1 MPEQTLLQQ
10 FDTLEDLGMFQ
21 YESKELVVNNLNPNI
36 TLRPYQEN
44 AISRFEYYLD
54 GYPKRQNPTH
64 LLFHMATGSGKT
76 VLMATNILYLYKQGY
91 QNFIFFVNST
101 NIIEK
106 TKANFL
112 DKASS
117 KHLFNQK
124 IILDH
129 QEIQVNEV
137 QNFEAANPDDIN
149 ILFTT
154 IQGLHSRLNNPSEN
168 AITFEELADGKLVLI
183 SDEAHHINTL
193 TRNSL
198 NKTEAELESSW
209 EYTVNRIF
217 WANPENIM
225 LEYTAT
231 VELRNE
237 RIREKYKDKILVEYT
252 LKQFRLDRYS
262 KEIKVLQS
270 DVSPSTRI
278 LHAIILSQYRRK
290 VATEKGMHLKPVVL
304 IKSRTIAE
312 SEQAEQDFY
321 EQVKNL
327 KASNIVRL
335 RKHSRNT
342 LLAKAFKFFDSNG
355 ITNQILVQEL
365 KEDFRPEKCI
375 GINSETTYTDED
387 QLALN
392 SLEDYDN
399 ELRLIFTVN
408 MLNEGWDVLNLFD
421 IVRIDESK
429 GTKSTTIS
437 EAQLIGRGARYFPF
451 QLDDTQ
457 ELYKRK
463 YDEDVDKDVRCLEE
477 LYYHSINNSEYIRN
491 LTDELVKS
499 GIMEKESNQRELF
512 LKVKPEVKRTKFWKE
527 GYIFHNERIKFD
539 RNRITSFSDL
549 DLDKKIYT
557 YDFGTGAVIETAIF
571 IEEQLSQE
579 ENKSSW
585 ITVADLGFTVCRKS
599 LDKIPFYCFNNLK
612 LYFPKLS
619 SILEFLT
626 SSSYAKNLRIYLKG
640 SKQRIS
646 NLSPKDKLNVALK
659 VLTSVSNDIVNRSPG
674 YEGTRGFKGYP
685 VYSLVEDKTSHVVVR
700 EGGDQQYGVSM
711 KTTTNDDLRL
721 NLSEKD
727 WYVFDD
733 NFGTVEEKYLIRFI
747 NDVMDK
753 IRRKFDNVYL
763 LRNEGIFKLFRFAD
777 GAAIEPDFVLFITEK
792 DTKEKISLQIFIEPK
807 GEHLMKEDK
816 WKEDFLQKVKDDFYI
831 NPSTIYENSKFRLIG
846 LPFFNRKDKYF
857 LKYKE
862 SFESVIEIGAE
873 IRDIL

>member
-1 MPEQTLLQQ
+1 M
-10 FDTLEDLGMFQ
+10 
-21 YESKELVVNNLNPNI
+21 SNLNPNFV
-36 TLRPYQEN
+36 LRPYQEN
-44 AISRFEYYLD
+44 AIARFEYYLD
-54 GYPKRQNPTH
+54 GYPKRQNPIH

-76 VLMATNILYLYKQGY
+76 ILMTTNILYLYKQGCR
-91 QNFIFFVNST
+91 NFIFFVNST
-101 NIIEK
+101 NTIEK

-112 DKASS
+112 GKDSS
-117 KHLFNQK
+117 KYLFNQK
-124 IILDH
+124 IMFDY
-129 QEIQVNEV
+129 QEVQVNEV

-168 AITFEELADGKLVLI
+168 TITFEELANSKLVLI

-193 TRNSL
+193 TKRKSEIG
-198 NKTEAELESSW
+198 KREAELESSW
-209 EYTVNRIF
+209 EHTVNRIF
-217 WANPENIM
+217 QSNTENIM

-237 RIREKYKDKILVEYT
+237 RIREKYRDKIIMEYT

-290 VATEKGMHLKPVVL
+290 VATKKGMHLKPVVL

-327 KASNIVRL
+327 NVSDIADVKQ
-335 RKHSRNT
+335 HSRNT

-387 QLALN
+387 QLTLN

-451 QLDDTQ
+451 QLNDTQ

-499 GIMEKESNQRELF
+499 GIMEKESNQLELF
-512 LKVKPEVKRTKFWKE
+512 LKVKPEIKRRKFWKE

-539 RNRITSFSDL
+539 RNRITSFFDL
-549 DLDKKIYT
+549 ELDKKIYT
-557 YDFGTGAVIETAIF
+557 YDFGTGAVSETAIF
-571 IEEQLSQE
+571 IEEQLSE
-579 ENKSSW
+579 EEKKSSW
-585 ITVADLGFTVCRKS
+585 ITVADLGVTVSRKA
-599 LDKIPFYCFNNLK
+599 LDKIAFYRFNNLK
-612 LYFPKLS
+612 LYFPRLS

-626 SSSYAKNLRIYLKG
+626 SSSYAKDLRIYLKG
-640 SKQRIS
+640 SKERVS
-646 NLSPKDKLNVALK
+646 NLSPKDKLDVALK
-659 VLTSVSNDIVNRSPG
+659 VFTSVSNDIIKRSPG
-674 YEGTRGFKGYP
+674 YEGTREFKGYP
-685 VYSLVEDKTSHVVVR
+685 VYSLVKDKTSQVVVR

-711 KTTTNDDLRL
+711 KTTINDDLRL

-733 NFGTVEEKYLIRFI
+733 NFGTIEEKYLIRFI

-753 IRRKFDNVYL
+753 IRKKFDDVYL
-763 LRNEGIFKLFRFAD
+763 LRNEGIFRLFRFAD
-777 GAAIEPDFVLFITEK
+777 GAAIEPDFVLLMSER
-792 DTKEKISLQIFIEPK
+792 DTKEKMSLQIFIEPK
-807 GEHLMKEDK
+807 GEYLMKEDK
-816 WKEDFLQKVKDDFYI
+816 WKEEFLQKLKDSFYI
-831 NPSTIYENSKFRLIG
+831 NPSIIYESSKFRLIG

-857 LKYKE
+857 VKYKE
-862 SFESVIEIGAE
+862 SFQSAIGIEE
-873 IRDIL
+873 

>member
-10 FDTLEDLGMFQ
+10 FDTLEDLEIFQ
-21 YESKELVVNNLNPNI
+21 YEPKAFVIENLNSNI
-36 TLRPYQEN
+36 VLRPYQEK

-54 GYPKRQNPTH
+54 GYRKRKNPTH

-91 QNFIFFVNST
+91 RNFIFFVNST

-112 DKASS
+112 IQDAS
-117 KHLFNQK
+117 KYLFNQK
-124 IILDH
+124 IIFDH

-137 QNFEAANPDDIN
+137 QNFEAASPDDIN

-168 AITFEELADGKLVLI
+168 AITFEELANIKLALI

-193 TRNSL
+193 TKRKSEMG
-198 NKTEAELESSW
+198 KTEAELESSW
-209 EYTVNRIF
+209 EYTVDRIF
-217 WANPENIM
+217 QSNPENIM

-312 SEQAEQDFY
+312 SEQAEQFFY

-327 KASNIVRL
+327 KVSDIADV

-342 LLAKAFKFFDSNG
+342 LLAKAFSFFDSEG
-355 ITNQILVQEL
+355 ITDEILVREL

-387 QLALN
+387 QLTLN

-421 IVRIDESK
+421 IVRIDESR

-463 YDEDVDKDVRCLEE
+463 YDEDVDKYVRCLEE
-477 LYYHSINNSEYIRN
+477 LYYHSINNSEYIHN

-499 GIMEKESNQRELF
+499 GIMEKESNQLELF
-512 LKVKPEVKRTKFWKE
+512 SRVKPEIKSTKFWKE
-527 GYIFHNERIKFD
+527 EYIFHNERIKFD
-539 RNRITSFSDL
+539 RNRVRSFSDL
-549 DLDKKIYT
+549 GLDKKIYP

-571 IEEQLSQE
+571 IEEQLSE
-579 ENKSSW
+579 EEKKSSL
-585 ITVADLGFTVCRKS
+585 IKIADLGIAACRKA
-599 LDKIPFYCFNNLK
+599 LDKIPFYRFDNLK

-619 SILEFLT
+619 SILEFLS
-626 SSSYAKNLRIYLKG
+626 SSSYAKDLKIYLKG
-640 SKQRIS
+640 SKERVS
-646 NLSPKDKLNVALK
+646 NLSPKEKLSVALK
-659 VLTSVSNDIVNRSPG
+659 VFTSVSNDIVNRSPG
-674 YEGTRGFKGYP
+674 YEGTKEFTGYP
-685 VYSLVEDKTSHVVVR
+685 VYSLVEDKMSHIAVR

-711 KTTTNDDLRL
+711 KSTTNDDLRL

-727 WYVFDD
+727 WYVYDD
-733 NFGTVEEKYLIRFI
+733 NFGTSEEKYLIRFI

-753 IRRKFDNVYL
+753 IRQKFDDVYL
-763 LRNEGIFKLFRFAD
+763 LRNESVFKLFRFAD
-777 GAAIEPDFVLFITEK
+777 GAAIEPDFVLFMTEK
-792 DTKEKISLQIFIEPK
+792 NTKEKMSLQIFIEPK
-807 GEHLMKEDK
+807 GEYLMKEDK

-831 NPSTIYENSKFRLIG
+831 NPSTIYESTKFRLIG
-846 LPFFNRKDKYF
+846 LPFFNNKDEYL

-862 SFESVIEIGAE
+862 SFEGALGIEDNE
-873 IRDIL
+873 

>member
-1 MPEQTLLQQ
+1 MLY
-10 FDTLEDLGMFQ
+10 EDYDSLKRRLGSDYFTARIDDD
-21 YESKELVVNNLNPNI
+21 VANNLNPKFV
-36 TLRPYQEN
+36 LREYQKE
-44 AISRFEYYLD
+44 AFGRFDFYLKED
-54 GYPKRQNPTH
+54 QDRQFPSQ

-76 VLMATNILYLYKQGY
+76 ILMTTNILYLYKQGY
-91 QNFIFFVNST
+91 RNFIFFVNST
-101 NIIEK
+101 NTIEK
-106 TKANFL
+106 TRANFL
-112 DKASS
+112 AKDSS
-117 KHLFNQK
+117 KYLFNQK
-124 IILDH
+124 IIFDY
-129 QEIQVNEV
+129 QEVQVNEV

-154 IQGLHSRLNNPSEN
+154 IQGLHSRLNNPGEN
-168 AITFEELADGKLVLI
+168 TITFEEMANSKLVLI

-193 TRNSL
+193 TKSEIGKR
-198 NKTEAELESSW
+198 EVELESSW
-209 EYTVNRIF
+209 EHTVNRIF
-217 WANPENIM
+217 QSNPENIM

-237 RIREKYKDKILVEYT
+237 RIREKYKDKILMEYT

-290 VATEKGMHLKPVVL
+290 VATDKRMHLKPVVL
-304 IKSRTIAE
+304 IKSRTITE
-312 SEQAEQDFY
+312 SKQAEQDFY

-327 KASNIVRL
+327 KVSNIADV
-335 RKHSRNT
+335 KQHSRNT

-365 KEDFRPEKCI
+365 KEDFRSEKCI

-429 GTKSTTIS
+429 GTRSTTIS

-499 GIMEKESNQRELF
+499 GIMEKESNQLELF
-512 LKVKPEVKRTKFWKE
+512 LKVKPEIKRRKFWKE

-539 RNRITSFSDL
+539 RNRITSFFDL
-549 DLDKKIYT
+549 ELDKRIYT
-557 YDFGTGAVIETAIF
+557 YDFGTGAVSETAIF
-571 IEEQLSQE
+571 IEEQLSE
-579 ENKSSW
+579 EEKKSSW
-585 ITVADLGFTVCRKS
+585 ITVADLGVTVSRKA
-599 LDKIPFYCFNNLK
+599 LDKIPFYRFNNLK

-619 SILEFLT
+619 SIIEFLT
-626 SSSYAKNLRIYLKG
+626 SSSYAKNSRIYLKG
-640 SKQRIS
+640 SKERVS
-646 NLSPKDKLNVALK
+646 NLSPKDKLDVALK
-659 VLTSVSNDIVNRSPG
+659 VFTSVSNDIINRSPG
-674 YEGTRGFKGYP
+674 YEGTREFKGYP
-685 VYSLVEDKTSHVVVR
+685 VYSLVEDKTSHIVVR

-711 KTTTNDDLRL
+711 KNTTNDDLRL

-747 NDVMDK
+747 NDAMDK
-753 IRRKFDNVYL
+753 IQRKFDDVYL

-777 GAAIEPDFVLFITEK
+777 GAAIEPDFVLFMNER
-792 DTKEKISLQIFIEPK
+792 DTKHKMSLQIFIEPK
-807 GEHLMKEDK
+807 GEYLMKEDK
-816 WKEDFLQKVKDDFYI
+816 WKEEFLQKLKDSFYI
-831 NPSTIYENSKFRLIG
+831 NPSIIYESSKFRLIG
-846 LPFFNRKDKYF
+846 LPFFNRKDEYF

-862 SFESVIEIGAE
+862 SFQSAIGIEE
-873 IRDIL
+873 KEVYE

>member
-10 FDTLEDLGMFQ
+10 FDTLEDLEMFQ
-21 YESKELVVNNLNPNI
+21 YESKEFVVNNLNPNI
-36 TLRPYQEN
+36 ALRPYQEN
-44 AISRFEYYLD
+44 AIARFEYYLD
-54 GYPKRQNPTH
+54 GYPKRQNPIH

-76 VLMATNILYLYKQGY
+76 ILMTTNILYLYKQGY
-91 QNFIFFVNST
+91 RNFIFFVNST
-101 NIIEK
+101 NTIEK

-112 DKASS
+112 AKDSS
-117 KHLFNQK
+117 KYLFNQK
-124 IILDH
+124 IIIDY
-129 QEIQVNEV
+129 QEVQVNEV
-137 QNFEAANPDDIN
+137 QNFEAANSDDIN

-168 AITFEELADGKLVLI
+168 TITFEELANSRLVLI

-193 TRNSL
+193 TKRKSEIG
-198 NKTEAELESSW
+198 KTEAELESSW
-209 EYTVNRIF
+209 EHTVNRIF
-217 WANPENIM
+217 QSNPENIM

-237 RIREKYKDKILVEYT
+237 RIREKYKDKILVEYK

-290 VATEKGMHLKPVVL
+290 VATDKRMHLKPVVL
-304 IKSRTIAE
+304 IKSRTITE
-312 SEQAEQDFY
+312 SKQAEQDFY

-327 KASNIVRL
+327 KVSDIANV
-335 RKHSRNT
+335 KQHSRNT
-342 LLAKAFKFFDSNG
+342 LLAKAFKFFDSNE

-365 KEDFRPEKCI
+365 KEDFRPEKCK

-387 QLALN
+387 QLTLN

-429 GTKSTTIS
+429 GTRSTTIS

-463 YDEDVDKDVRCLEE
+463 YDEDVDKNVRCLEE

-499 GIMEKESNQRELF
+499 GIMEKESNQLELF
-512 LKVKPEVKRTKFWKE
+512 LKVKPEIKRRKFWKE

-549 DLDKKIYT
+549 ELDKKIYT
-557 YDFGTGAVIETAIF
+557 YDFGTGAVSETAIF
-571 IEEQLSQE
+571 IEEQLSE
-579 ENKSSW
+579 EEKKSSW
-585 ITVADLGFTVCRKS
+585 ITVADLGVTVSRKA
-599 LDKIPFYCFNNLK
+599 LDKIPFYRFNNLK
-612 LYFPKLS
+612 LYFPRLT
-619 SILEFLT
+619 SILEFITL
-626 SSSYAKNLRIYLKG
+626 SSYTKNLRIYLKG
-640 SKQRIS
+640 SKERVN
-646 NLSPKDKLNVALK
+646 NLSLKDKLNVALK
-659 VLTSVSNDIVNRSPG
+659 VFTSVSNDIVKRSPK
-674 YEGTRGFKGYP
+674 YEGTREFKGYP
-685 VYSLVEDKTSHVVVR
+685 VYSLVEDKISHVVVR

-747 NDVMDK
+747 NDIMDK
-753 IRRKFDNVYL
+753 IRRKFDDVYL
-763 LRNEGIFKLFRFAD
+763 LRNEGILKLFRFAD
-777 GAAIEPDFVLFITEK
+777 GAAIEPDFVLFMTER

-816 WKEDFLQKVKDDFYI
+816 WKEEFLQKLKDTFYI
-831 NPSTIYENSKFRLIG
+831 NPSTIYESSKFRLIG

-857 LKYKE
+857 VKYKE
-862 SFESVIEIGAE
+862 SFQSAIGIEEKG
-873 IRDIL
+873 